1 MPSPTMT
8 DLETTMA
15 TRRDFVIGAAAA
27 GLSPLGLSGTPGPAS
42 AAERKMVL
50 CMHSNTSA
58 GAGYRR
64 ALDGWAKAG
73 IKNVELNALFVD
85 EFLKTDTIDGA
96 RKVLTDNGLTVVH
109 GAVSVDGLLEPN
121 ADHAAAIE
129 TLKRRLALF
138 ASLGLKNV
146 YTTSGGTR
154 KLTIDDY
161 KIVADNMRSVG
172 ETAKQFDIFV
182 SVEFVRAS
190 LYMSTLLTALKVTRE
205 AAHPNFGVMFDFYHF
220 WSGLN
225 KLEDMDQ
232 IRPGEIHHVH
242 FQDVPDMPRELL
254 DNSTRI
260 IPGDGVSPINAMLR
274 KLAEK
279 GYAGPLSVEL
289 FLPRFQQG
297 DPYEIARE
305 IRQKCEAVMSKAGV
319 L

>member
-1 MPSPTMT
+1 
-8 DLETTMA
+8 MA
-15 TRRDFVIGAAAA
+15 TRRDFIIGAAAA
-27 GLSPLGLSGTPGPAS
+27 GLSPFGVSGTPGPAS

-58 GAGYRR
+58 GAGYKR
-64 ALDGWAKAG
+64 ALEGWAKAG
-73 IKNVELNALFVD
+73 IKNAELNALFVD

-96 RKVLTDNGLTVVH
+96 RKVLTDNGLTLVH
-109 GAVSVDGLLEPN
+109 GAVGVDGLLEPN

-129 TLKRRLALF
+129 ALKRRLALF

-154 KLTIDDY
+154 KLAIDDY

-172 ETAKQFDIFV
+172 EAAKTFDMFV

-225 KLEDMDQ
+225 ELEDMDQ

-305 IRQKCEAVMSKAGV
+305 IRQKCEAVMSRAGV